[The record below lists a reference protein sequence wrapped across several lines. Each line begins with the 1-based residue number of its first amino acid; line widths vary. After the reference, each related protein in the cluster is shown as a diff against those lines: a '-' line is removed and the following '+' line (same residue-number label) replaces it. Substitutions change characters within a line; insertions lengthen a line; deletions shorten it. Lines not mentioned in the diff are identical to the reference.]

1 MRKLILLTT
10 TLVSILSANAQTWS
24 KLSTNF
30 DSLWTSSVKY
40 FNKGDTLSIT
50 VVQLELV
57 LLMQKDFTS
66 QQTEGRLS
74 QETSQL

>member
-40 FNKGDTLSIT
+40 FNKGDTLIYYGST
-50 VVQLELV
+50 TGTGSFNA
-57 LLMQKDFTS
+57 KDFTS